1 MRRVRTYLSTQ
12 FFVYILLTLLVV
24 ASFESNLLTAGGW
37 SGKEYV
43 VAQFYVNILMLAWL
57 LGGTPLALYL
67 FKMSIPKAQ
76 LSHSKESSHKPLM
89 RWGSLRIAILGAP
102 MVLDFLFYYQFGL
115 KVGFFYMSLVHLLA
129 LFFVYPSEG
138 RCLSEAEPLSETT
151 PDDDSTTI
159 EKEEA

>member
-24 ASFESNLLTAGGW
+24 AGFESNLLTAGGW

-43 VAQFYVNILMLAWL
+43 VAQFYVNILMLVWL

>member
-1 MRRVRTYLSTQ
+1 M
-12 FFVYILLTLLVV
+12 LV
-24 ASFESNLLTAGGW
+24 
-37 SGKEYV
+37 
-43 VAQFYVNILMLAWL
+43 WL

-151 PDDDSTTI
+151 PDNDSTTI

>member
-43 VAQFYVNILMLAWL
+43 VAQFYVNILMIAWL

>member
-24 ASFESNLLTAGGW
+24 AGFESNLLTAGGW

-151 PDDDSTTI
+151 PDNDSTTI

>member
-24 ASFESNLLTAGGW
+24 AGFESNLLTAGGW

-43 VAQFYVNILMLAWL
+43 VAQFYVNILMLVWL

-159 EKEEA
+159 EKEEV

>member
-24 ASFESNLLTAGGW
+24 AGFESNLLTAGGW

>member
-12 FFVYILLTLLVV
+12 FFAYIILTVLVV
-24 ASFESNLLTAGGW
+24 AGFESEVLTAGGW

-43 VAQFYVNILMLAWL
+43 VAQFYINILMLVWL

-67 FKMSIPKAQ
+67 FKMAAPKTQ
-76 LSHSKESSHKPLM
+76 LSHSKELDHKPLM
-89 RWGSLRIAILGAP
+89 RWGSLRIALLGAP

-129 LFFVYPSEG
+129 MFFVYPSEG
-138 RCLSEAEPLSETT
+138 RCLSETFSPSDTT
-151 PDDDSTTI
+151 TNNDSTTT

>member
-24 ASFESNLLTAGGW
+24 VGFESNLLTAGGW